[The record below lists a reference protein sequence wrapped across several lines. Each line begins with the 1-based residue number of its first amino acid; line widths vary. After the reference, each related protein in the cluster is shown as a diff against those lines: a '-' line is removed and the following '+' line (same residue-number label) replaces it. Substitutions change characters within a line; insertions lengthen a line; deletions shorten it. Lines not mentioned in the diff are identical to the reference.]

1 MKPIQIITS
10 PQSRPPFQVDA
21 WVYEQD
27 TALVLGTADE
37 IKYPSESAE
46 QLIEQAV
53 EMSPLIP
60 GSVLVRGYCPL
71 ELLAIVHDLDQ
82 EPSWRE
88 EWIVKALHGIMQA
101 SEQHHCEAIAMPLL
115 GTLHG
120 ALKIPRFFE
129 LLFSVREQMSCV
141 HLKRLWLVIS
151 RF

>member
-27 TALVLGTADE
+27 TALLLCAADE

-88 EWIVKALHGIMQA
+88 EWILKALHGIMQA
-101 SEQHHCEAIAMPLL
+101 SANLNS
-115 GTLHG
+115 
-120 ALKIPRFFE
+120 PRFANHVSPSIVPSIY
-129 LLFSVREQMSCV
+129 SVTKKARSC
-141 HLKRLWLVIS
+141 LTGS
-151 RF
+151 TYP